1 MIKPTTDVL
10 GNLRAMVNLLI
21 RLTGAKLEIK
31 RDVKYEDDRSYR
43 HKGMVHIRFT
53 NRGQAPVQID
63 DMEPLL
69 PGESFIEGDT
79 AGPGIDHEYSI
90 KFLLVSFEKTPLP
103 GENEANPP
111 FILPGNFLDIRVM
124 RRKH

>member
-1 MIKPTTDVL
+1 MIKPTTDVI

-21 RLTGAKLEIK
+21 RLTGVKLEIK
-31 RDVKYEDDRSYR
+31 RDVKYENDLSYH

-69 PGESFIEGDT
+69 SGESFIEGDT
-79 AGPGIDHEYSI
+79 AGPGIDHEYRI
-90 KFLLVSFEKTPLP
+90 RFLDENPNKTPLP
-103 GENEANPP
+103 GVGDADPP
-111 FILPGNFLDIRVM
+111 FTMPGNFLDIRVM